1 MVRNWDFHVGLSIAY
16 ASQLSSFLIFFPVG
30 FSLITIH
37 FVTVLFMLFVSF
49 SRWIYAGSVK
59 SVYVCSQRKS
69 KQKMKMLWVQE
80 KWKKNE
86 WAQESMGFDIR
97 CLVKGSELSFVIRWL
112 LLELGLEIVCS
123 LKTICAAT
131 PETWNVIELMWF
143 AHDAIEHRTI
153 RNNIDLVWQAF
164 VSCFWCVCVFLYF

>member
-1 MVRNWDFHVGLSIAY
+1 M
-16 ASQLSSFLIFFPVG
+16 
-30 FSLITIH
+30 
-37 FVTVLFMLFVSF
+37 FVAKGNLN
-49 SRWIYAGSVK
+49 K
-59 SVYVCSQRKS
+59 
-69 KQKMKMLWVQE
+69 
-80 KWKKNE
+80 KWKCSEFRRSEEKNE

-123 LKTICAAT
+123 LKMICAAT

-153 RNNIDLVWQAF
+153 RNNIDLVWQSF
-164 VSCFWCVCVFLYF
+164 VSFFWCVCVCVFLSFFSISSSKHMFECVWKKIHSAIAPQFDRQISVYVRLSCHHNVNQTS